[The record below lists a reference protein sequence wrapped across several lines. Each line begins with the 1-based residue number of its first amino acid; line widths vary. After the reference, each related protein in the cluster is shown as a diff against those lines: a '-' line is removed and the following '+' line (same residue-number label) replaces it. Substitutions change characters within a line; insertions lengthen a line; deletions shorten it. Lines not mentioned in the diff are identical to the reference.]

1 MPPLRRVFWNCSK
14 SSICIFHLVSEKSM
28 FKNQKLNKNDIKML
42 YECLTLV
49 EGKTG
54 KPVKQ

>member
-1 MPPLRRVFWNCSK
+1 MKFVIEFVYAFLN
-14 SSICIFHLVSEKSM
+14 IF
-28 FKNQKLNKNDIKML
+28 NKNDIKML

>member
-1 MPPLRRVFWNCSK
+1 MGKNSFCAFCCSRK
-14 SSICIFHLVSEKSM
+14 LLFEKDQTL
-28 FKNQKLNKNDIKML
+28 FKYINKNDIKML